1 MLKVKVIA
9 MGKCKE
15 EWLRIALS
23 EYEKR
28 LSHVLEIA
36 WIQPKDDAHLTQLLS
51 EEQHYIALDPR
62 GDQMESVEFSQ
73 RLHKFF
79 EKNRARATF
88 AIAGPNGFPPH
99 FLQRSAI
106 RWSLSLLTFT
116 HQLTRLVLIEQIYR
130 AIEIAKN
137 SPYHK

>member
-28 LSHVLEIA
+28 LSPYLQIS
-36 WIQPKDDAHLTQLLS
+36 WIQPKDNHDLIDLLAK
-51 EEQHYIALDPR
+51 EPRYIALDPN
-62 GDQMESVEFSQ
+62 GEEMDSIAFSQ
-73 RLHKFF
+73 KFIQF
-79 EKNRARATF
+79 LENNRSSAVF
-88 AIAGPNGFPPH
+88 AIGGPDGFPPA
-99 FLQRSAI
+99 LQPSL

-116 HQLTRLVLIEQIYR
+116 HQIIRLILVEQIYR
-130 AIEIAKN
+130 ALEIAKK

>member
-9 MGKCKE
+9 IGKCKE

-28 LSHVLEIA
+28 LSPILEIS
-36 WIQPKDDAHLTQLLS
+36 WIQPKDDVHFAELLS
-51 EEQHYIALDPR
+51 QEQRYIALNPR

-73 RLHKFF
+73 RLLKFF
-79 EKNRARATF
+79 ETNRSRATF
-88 AIAGPNGFPPH
+88 AIGGPDGFPPH
-99 FLQRSAI
+99 LLGPSAT

-130 AIEIAKN
+130 AMEIAKN